1 MIGAYSLGLIVL
13 EAAANVILPDNGPAW
28 HKLRSNDLSD
38 VDLSKLSHELVVL
51 ITSLLQHAPEDRSS
65 TTEIVHHPVVERL
78 STLLEQSI
86 QIENRSNGSG
96 SDGLLERPLLG
107 AILPQADSFLYDLF
121 SSVYSY
127 ETSGETSMELD

>member
-1 MIGAYSLGLIVL
+1 M
-13 EAAANVILPDNGPAW
+13 ILPDNGPAW

-51 ITSLLQHAPEDRSS
+51 IISLLQHSPEDRASMN
-65 TTEIVHHPVVERL
+65 EIVRHPVVERL
-78 STLLEQSI
+78 SNLLEQSI
-86 QIENRSNGSG
+86 QIENRSA
-96 SDGLLERPLLG
+96 GLEEMEERPLLG

>member
-1 MIGAYSLGLIVL
+1 ML

-38 VDLSKLSHELVVL
+38 VDLSKLSHELVLL
-51 ITSLLQHAPEDRSS
+51 ITSLLQHSPEDRASMK
-65 TTEIVHHPVVERL
+65 EIVRHPVVARL
-78 STLLEQSI
+78 ASLLEASI
-86 QIENRSNGSG
+86 LIENRSSG
-96 SDGLLERPLLG
+96 VEEEVERPLLG